1 MMLTPTTQKSS
12 TAIFQASEEG
22 GDQPANFHGWWIT
35 KLPDYTLATITQYL
49 SMQDVDNLGRV
60 CRKLQSSLM
69 TCGLPIIRH
78 YLSMTKN
85 QQRFYQQMATGNR
98 QLIDQIRKKK
108 IIPGEGFPVQ
118 FSPAMCVPFT
128 RSLRQRLVSSTAI
141 SLEPRGCIEA
151 TPCNIHGCYFK
162 HQVVNK
168 NLNLLTQENPEL
180 SEITYWKADING
192 FWSSDHRFRY
202 SREVVRYLQFE
213 PDLQFTRCS
222 DSNVFIWDEG
232 EFELLAQQVK
242 LSVADSPDRL
252 SLSLSG
258 HNTFKL
264 SDDKKTL
271 VHLKSQNAIIYSL
284 ENNNHWHCKG
294 RFATVDDALF
304 SPDGLY
310 IALRRVDEVC
320 FLKRTRSGSWIS
332 SGNIN
337 YVKRASDLDVWT
349 DKTVLFSP
357 DGCHVMA
364 KSMHAQFEHG
374 LKSKLVVDATI
385 GSIDS
390 DGQWFT
396 QNVISKPLPDTV
408 FYRQSGTRFTLDGKH
423 IIVAGKTDFDAW
435 RLSEDGQWIET
446 VKNRCYADNLDLF
459 LYFEVNMQLSR
470 EGALMMIDLSNHIV
484 IWAVDSD
491 GLWYRQMQEPSAHT
505 FLAQFSPDGKSLV
518 CHDVSGQ
525 TAIWLRDPFNHWH
538 RQTAEIPHLSM
549 ARFNDQSCLLAGEL
563 YYPSRGIV
571 LLLGLTPQ
579 QIWQEKGRL
588 IVDGHILEL
597 SFSPCSRSM
606 QVSYCKENKWMTTF
620 WQIEPHGSGD
630 NSPT

>member
-1 MMLTPTTQKSS
+1 MLVPATLKSDVAS
-12 TAIFQASEEG
+12 FQASEEG
-22 GDQPANFHGWWIT
+22 GDQPVNFCGWWIT
-35 KLPDYTLATITQYL
+35 RLPDSTLATITQYL

-69 TCGLPIIRH
+69 TCGLPFIRH
-78 YLSMTKN
+78 YLSMTKK

-98 QLIDQIRKKK
+98 QLIDQVRKKK
-108 IIPGEGFPVQ
+108 LIPGLGFPVQ

-141 SLEPRGCIEA
+141 ALEPRGCIEA
-151 TPCNIHGCYFK
+151 TPCDIHGCYFK
-162 HQVVNK
+162 YQVVNK
-168 NLNLLTQENPEL
+168 NHNLLTQENPEL
-180 SEITYWKADING
+180 SEIMYWKADING
-192 FWSSDHRFRY
+192 FWSRDHRFRY
-202 SREVVRYLQFE
+202 SQEVVHYLQFE

-222 DSNVFIWDEG
+222 DRDVLIWDEG
-232 EFELLAQQVK
+232 ELGQLAHQVK

-252 SLSLSG
+252 LLYLSG
-258 HNTFKL
+258 CNTFKL

-310 IALRRVDEVC
+310 IALQRVDEVC

-337 YVKRASDLDVWT
+337 YVKRAGDLDART

-357 DGCHVMA
+357 DGCHVLA
-364 KSMHAQFEHG
+364 KSKHAQFEH
-374 LKSKLVVDATI
+374 LKPNLIVHATI

-396 QNVISKPLPDTV
+396 QNVISKLLPDAC
-408 FYRQSGTRFTLDGKH
+408 FYHLSDTRFTLDGKH
-423 IIVAGKTDFDAW
+423 IIVAGRTDFDVW

-446 VKNRCYADNLDLF
+446 VKNRCYADNPDPF
-459 LYFEVNMQLSR
+459 VHVEVNMQLSR
-470 EGALMMIDLSNHIV
+470 EGGLMMIDLSNYVV

-491 GLWYRQMQEPSAHT
+491 GLWYRQMQVPSAHT

-525 TAIWLRDPFNHWH
+525 TTIWLRDPFNHWH
-538 RQTAEIPHLSM
+538 RQASELPHLSV
-549 ARFNDQSCLLAGEL
+549 AKFNDQSCLLAGEL
-563 YYPSRGIV
+563 YYPSRGTV

-579 QIWQEKGRL
+579 QMWQEKGRL

-606 QVSYCKENKWMTTF
+606 QVTYCKKGKWITTF
-620 WQIEPHGSGD
+620 WQIEPHENGA
-630 NSPT
+630 NSPA